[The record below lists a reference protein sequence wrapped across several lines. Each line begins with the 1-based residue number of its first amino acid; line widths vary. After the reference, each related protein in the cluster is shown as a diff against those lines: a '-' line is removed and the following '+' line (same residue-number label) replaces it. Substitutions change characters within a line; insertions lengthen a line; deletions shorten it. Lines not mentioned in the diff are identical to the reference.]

1 VSTTTAKH
9 RPEAAER
16 GVRPPNVS
24 SDTTNWRFFD
34 HDFTFGD
41 EDHSPGGDDH
51 RLALDHSDCV
61 TKLALVDTAEL
72 SMSPATRRELYF
84 VGLAV
89 A

>member
-1 VSTTTAKH
+1 L
-9 RPEAAER
+9 
-16 GVRPPNVS
+16 
-24 SDTTNWRFFD
+24 
-34 HDFTFGD
+34 GD

-72 SMSPATRRELYF
+72 RMSPATRRELYF